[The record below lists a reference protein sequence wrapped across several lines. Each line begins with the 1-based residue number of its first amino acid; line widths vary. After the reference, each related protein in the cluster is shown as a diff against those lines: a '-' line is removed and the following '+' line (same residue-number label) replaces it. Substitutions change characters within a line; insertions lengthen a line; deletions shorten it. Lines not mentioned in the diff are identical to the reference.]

1 MVAGKIPRRG
11 EVFLVEFDPT
21 RGHEIRKTR
30 PAMVISPDDLNGASS
45 LVIVAPL
52 TSAGEPL
59 RYRVDCRFMGKA
71 GRVLLDQ
78 IRAVDRSR
86 LVRSLGRLTPAVEGK
101 VLQVLHEMFAP

>member
-1 MVAGKIPRRG
+1 MVARSIPRRG

-30 PAMVISPDDLNGASS
+30 PAMVISPDELNRASS
-45 LVIVAPL
+45 LVLVAPL

-59 RYRVDCRFMGKA
+59 RYRVDCRFNGQA

-86 LVRSLGRLTPAVEGK
+86 LVRPLGRLAPAVQRK
-101 VLQVLHEMFAP
+101 VLQVLQEMFAP